1 MFTVKT
7 PEEALSVIETE
18 FRPLLSA
25 ETVPLSGC
33 CSRMLAGDI
42 LSSECVPGFT
52 RSTVDGY
59 AVKAS
64 DTFGCSDSI
73 PALLTLSGEI
83 LMGEEAPASLT
94 PGCCYAVPTGGAVP
108 EGADAVV
115 MIEYTENYGDGTIG
129 IEKPA
134 SPGMNMIY
142 KGEDLVPGKTVL
154 RAGRRIN
161 ASDIG
166 ALASLGITG
175 VRVCRKPLIGIIST
189 GDELIPIE
197 EAPEGGQIRD
207 VNTHMLDA
215 LCREMGTDTRL
226 YGIVTDQA
234 ELLSDVLEKAI
245 AECDLVLLSGGS
257 SVGARDAAATVIEKH
272 GSILFHGI
280 AMKPGK
286 PTILGKAGN
295 KPVFGLPG
303 HPVAAFFITK
313 LFVRKAV
320 AVLTASD
327 YTARTAPALLTEALS
342 TNHGRSESM
351 GVRLMERG
359 GKLFAKPVHTKSGLI
374 SALAGTDGYITIPR
388 DCEGLPAGAAV
399 NVSFYSAD

>member
-7 PEEALSVIETE
+7 PEEAFSVIETE
-18 FRPLLSA
+18 FHPSIPA
-25 ETVPLSGC
+25 ETVPVSAC
-33 CSRMLAGDI
+33 CGRILAEDI
-42 LSSECVPGFT
+42 LSSEYVPGFT

-83 LMGEEAPASLT
+83 LMGEEAAATLSA
-94 PGCCYAVPTGGAVP
+94 GCCFSVPTGGAVP

-129 IEKPA
+129 VEKPA
-134 SPGMNMIY
+134 SPGLNIIY
-142 KGEDLVPGKTVL
+142 KGDDLVPGKPVL
-154 RAGRRIN
+154 PAGRRIT

-175 VRVCRKPLIGIIST
+175 VSVIRQPQIGIIST
-189 GDELIPIE
+189 GDELVPVDQ
-197 EAPEGGQIRD
+197 APAGGQIRD

-215 LCREMGTDTRL
+215 LCREMGACTRI
-226 YGIVTDQA
+226 YGIVRDDA
-234 ELLSDVLEKAI
+234 ALLSGILEKAI
-245 AECDLVLLSGGS
+245 SECDMVLISGGS
-257 SVGARDAAATVIEKH
+257 SVGARDAAAAVIEKH

-295 KPVFGLPG
+295 RPVFGLPG

-313 LFVRKAV
+313 LFVRHAI
-320 AVLTASD
+320 AALTGEK
-327 YTARTAPALLTEALS
+327 YTVRTAPAVLTEALS
-342 TNHGRSESM
+342 TNHGRSETL
-351 GVRLMERG
+351 GVRLSERDG
-359 GKLFAKPVHTKSGLI
+359 RLFAEPVHTKSGLI

-388 DCEGLPAGAAV
+388 DCEGLPAGAEV
-399 NVSFYSAD
+399 NVSFYAAC

>member
-7 PEEALSVIETE
+7 PEETFSVIEAE
-18 FRPLLSA
+18 FRPILPA
-25 ETVPLSGC
+25 ETVSLSEC
-33 CSRMLAGDI
+33 CGRILAEDI
-42 LSSECVPGFT
+42 LSSEYVPGFT

-83 LMGEEAPASLT
+83 LMGEEASVPLT
-94 PGCCYAVPTGGAVP
+94 PGCCFAVPTGGAVP

-115 MIEYTENYGDGTIG
+115 MIEYTENYGDGMIG

-142 KGEDLVPGKTVL
+142 KGDDLVPGKTVL
-154 RAGRRIN
+154 PAGRRITV
-161 ASDIG
+161 SDIG
-166 ALASLGITG
+166 ALASLGITRIP
-175 VRVCRKPLIGIIST
+175 VRRRLLAGIIST
-189 GDELIPIE
+189 GDELVPVE
-197 EAPEGGQIRD
+197 ETPEGGQIRD

-215 LCREMGTDTRL
+215 LCREMGMDTRL
-226 YGIVTDQA
+226 YGIVNDQA
-234 ELLSDVLEKAI
+234 ELLSAVLEKAI
-245 AECDLVLLSGGS
+245 AECDLVLISGGS
-257 SVGARDAAATVIEKH
+257 SVGARDAASAVIEKH

-313 LFVRKAV
+313 LYVRHAA
-320 AVLTASD
+320 AVLTGAD
-327 YTARTAPALLTEALS
+327 YAVRTTPAILTEALS
-342 TNHGRSESM
+342 TNHGRSETL
-351 GVRLMERG
+351 GVRLSEQD
-359 GKLFAKPVHTKSGLI
+359 GKLYAAPVHTNSGLI
-374 SALAGTDGYITIPR
+374 SALAGTDGYITISR

-399 NVSFYSAD
+399 NVSFYSVN